1 MKFKPQIREQAQ
13 DQSSSECRALVP
25 LTVTAED
32 RARGYALAD
41 AAFVTQLAANKKGFS
56 QYRAKRRVKPEI
68 GARNYRTTVSGA
80 LAYRP
85 LGGKLN
91 YCA

>member
-1 MKFKPQIREQAQ
+1 MQFEPRLETEKT
-13 DQSSSECRALVP
+13 SECRALVP

-32 RARGYALAD
+32 CARGYSLAD
-41 AAFVTQLAANKKGFS
+41 AAFVTQLAANKKGFPV
-56 QYRAKRRVKPEI
+56 YRAKRRVQPET
-68 GARNYRTTVSGA
+68 GAKSYRDTVADA

-85 LGGKLN
+85 NGTKLN

>member
-1 MKFKPQIREQAQ
+1 MKREAQ
-13 DQSSSECRALVP
+13 TEAEKTAECRALVP

-32 RARGYALAD
+32 KARGYSLAD

-56 QYRAKRRVKPEI
+56 LYRAKRREKPEV
-68 GARNYRTTVSGA
+68 GAKNYRTTIATA
-80 LAYRP
+80 LAYQPAGR
-85 LGGKLN
+85 KLN

>member
-1 MKFKPQIREQAQ
+1 MKFDAQPETEQK
-13 DQSSSECRALVP
+13 SECRDLVP

-32 RARGYALAD
+32 KARGYSLAN

-56 QYRAKRRVKPEI
+56 LYRAKRRVKPET
-68 GARNYRTTVSGA
+68 GARSYRTTVAGA
-80 LAYRP
+80 LAYQP
-85 LGGKLN
+85 NGKKLN

>member
-1 MKFKPQIREQAQ
+1 MKSEAQIDTGQK
-13 DQSSSECRALVP
+13 SECRALVP

-32 RARGYALAD
+32 KARGYALAN

-56 QYRAKRRVKPEI
+56 LYRAKRREKPEI
-68 GARNYRTTVSGA
+68 GANNYRTTVASA
-80 LAYRP
+80 LAYQPR
-85 LGGKLN
+85 GKKLN

>member
-1 MKFKPQIREQAQ
+1 MEFEAQRETEKK
-13 DQSSSECRALVP
+13 SECRALVP

-32 RARGYALAD
+32 KARGYSLAN
-41 AAFVTQLAANKKGFS
+41 AAFVTQLAANKKGFAL
-56 QYRAKRRVKPEI
+56 YRAKRRVKPEA
-68 GARNYRTTVSGA
+68 GASSYRTTIAGA

-85 LGGKLN
+85 SGKKLN

>member
-1 MKFKPQIREQAQ
+1 MQVKAQ
-13 DQSSSECRALVP
+13 SEAEKKSESRALVP

-32 RARGYALAD
+32 KVCGYSLAD

-56 QYRAKRRVKPEI
+56 QYRAKRREKPEI
-68 GARNYRTTVSGA
+68 GARNYRTTIADA
-80 LAYRP
+80 LACRP
-85 LGGKLN
+85 KGQRLN